1 MEKINCEIIRDLI
14 PSYVDGVCSEATK
27 RCVEDHVAACDGCRQ
42 MLASYKSHML
52 SGEKLERR
60 GLDGLEKIRKKMK
73 LQTAVCYLVLIF
85 LIYCGIEVFIAN
97 HTNYAMFNNTTLLLV
112 ICILANLLAS
122 LGYKAKSRP
131 GKTQYLLGVA
141 SLILALYF
149 SFLFF
154 YSAVSLASGRESLF
168 GRELMNVGP
177 FLERQLTIAFVAQLA
192 FFGCNLWAII
202 RQERNCGWLLNVN
215 ITGIFLMIN
224 YDIWLKHM
232 DSLETLRA
240 AILKDTLEP
249 FAVCILGIA
258 ASLILTRIFQKKE
271 S

>member
-1 MEKINCEIIRDLI
+1 
-14 PSYVDGVCSEATK
+14 
-27 RCVEDHVAACDGCRQ
+27 
-42 MLASYKSHML
+42 
-52 SGEKLERR
+52 
-60 GLDGLEKIRKKMK
+60 
-73 LQTAVCYLVLIF
+73 
-85 LIYCGIEVFIAN
+85 
-97 HTNYAMFNNTTLLLV
+97 
-112 ICILANLLAS
+112 
-122 LGYKAKSRP
+122 
-131 GKTQYLLGVA
+131 
-141 SLILALYF
+141 
-149 SFLFF
+149 
-154 YSAVSLASGRESLF
+154 
-168 GRELMNVGP
+168 MNVGP